1 MYCRLELFFS
11 FFVSIILIMITY
23 IVFSTSWN
31 NTATVKMRRAH
42 DSNDDR
48 RMGDETGD
56 EEMRRTM
63 RKRPKRLGCL
73 LGYCM
78 FFLLL
83 FFSLTHFF
91 KIGSNLPIDN
101 YGM

>member
-1 MYCRLELFFS
+1 
-11 FFVSIILIMITY
+11 MITY

-31 NTATVKMRRAH
+31 NTATADMRRAH

-56 EEMRRTM
+56 EEMRRTT
-63 RKRPKRLGCL
+63 RKSPKRLGCL
-73 LGYCM
+73 LGYRM

-83 FFSLTHFF
+83 YFSLTHF
-91 KIGSNLPIDN
+91 KKLGSD
-101 YGM
+101 